1 MRRGNTT
8 TVARA
13 LTKPNLR
20 LASAEIQLRAEVKA
34 VAATLRRRKCAR
46 ARALRFS
53 QIPNCEVCCRVNV
66 FQYDMGGWIYYVDMG
81 GQSRGRWGGG
91 EDLKHF
97 LCSSGEGQSIFAP
110 VRVWVAY

>member
-1 MRRGNTT
+1 M
-8 TVARA
+8 
-13 LTKPNLR
+13 
-20 LASAEIQLRAEVKA
+20 
-34 VAATLRRRKCAR
+34 
-46 ARALRFS
+46 
-53 QIPNCEVCCRVNV
+53 

-110 VRVWVAY
+110 VIVWVAH